1 MEEKL
6 DYQYKI
12 LILGDATVG
21 KTSLLVRYID
31 NKFEGDT
38 LATLGVDIKYK
49 YVTLDNKKIRMNI
62 WDTAGQDRF
71 RNIAKNYFKGSNAVI
86 FVFDVNSK
94 QTLEKI
100 KFWIEN
106 VKEHSS
112 EDNIIEVIVGN
123 KIDIEG
129 KHEVTKE
136 EMKTLGKE
144 IGIQI
149 FETSAKTG
157 EGINEVFTYLVNQLI
172 QNHNIGKILSD
183 DESSN
188 RNSAKPLNIKIFNK
202 SNKSGHR
209 CKCKK

>member
-1 MEEKL
+1 MADKL

-21 KTSLLVRYID
+21 KTSILVRYID
-31 NKFEGDT
+31 NKFEKDS
-38 LATLGVDIKYK
+38 LATLGVDVKYK

-71 RNIAKNYFKGSNAVI
+71 RNIAKNYFKGANAVI
-86 FVFDVNSK
+86 FVFDVNNK
-94 QTLEKI
+94 NTLDKI
-100 KFWIEN
+100 KFWIDN
-106 VKEHSS
+106 VKENSS
-112 EDNIIEVIVGN
+112 EDLIEVIVGN

-136 EMKTLGKE
+136 EMESLGEKTGME
-144 IGIQI
+144 T

-172 QNHNIGKILSD
+172 QNTNIGKIPSD

-188 RNSAKPLNIKIFNK
+188 RNSKRPINIETFSKTNKPNHGCI
-202 SNKSGHR
+202 
-209 CKCKK
+209 CKK